1 MRVSVTRR
9 QFISNSA
16 RAALAC
22 ASVSLFGVALGGCS
36 ASEPSA
42 SFLKSPDRISL
53 SNVPDYEK
61 EQGYAES
68 ERPWNLV
75 LANRWNPLPDGY
87 VPKLATL
94 AGSYEVDERIVEA
107 TSQLLDGCRG
117 SGCNPVVCSAFR
129 SQEYQA
135 ELLRNSVELK
145 MAAGMTEREATEKAL
160 RSLAAPGTSEHQ
172 LGLALDIVDKA
183 NQNLTEAQES
193 TPVSRWMKEHCWD
206 YGFILRYPNDKTE
219 ITGIIY
225 EPWHYRFVGLEV
237 ARTMRKSGQCLEEYL
252 EE

>member
-1 MRVSVTRR
+1 MKEPVTRR
-9 QFISNSA
+9 HFIVDSA
-16 RAALAC
+16 RAAFALASIPLC
-22 ASVSLFGVALGGCS
+22 GAVLGGCS
-36 ASEPSA
+36 TPEASA
-42 SFLKSPDRISL
+42 SLPAGSGEDAPSDIQAL
-53 SNVPDYEK
+53 
-61 EQGYAES
+61 AEDQRRAEA

-87 VPKLATL
+87 TPQLAALT
-94 AGSYEVDERIVEA
+94 GSYEVDARIVEA
-107 TSQLLDGCRG
+107 ASQLLDGCRG
-117 SGCNPVVCSAFR
+117 AGCDPVVCSAFR

-135 ELLRNSVELK
+135 ELLRGSVERK
-145 MAAGMTEREATEKAL
+145 MAAGMTESEAAEEAL

-172 LGLALDIVDKA
+172 LGLALDIVDEA

-206 YGFILRYPNDKTE
+206 YGFILRYPNEKTD

-237 ARTMRKSGQCLEEYL
+237 ARAMHESGQCLEEYL
-252 EE
+252 EA